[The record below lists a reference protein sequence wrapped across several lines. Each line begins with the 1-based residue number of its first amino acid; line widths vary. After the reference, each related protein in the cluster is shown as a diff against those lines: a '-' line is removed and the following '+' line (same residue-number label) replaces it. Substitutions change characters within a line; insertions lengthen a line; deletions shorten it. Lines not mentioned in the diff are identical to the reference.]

1 MRFRNA
7 LRILSDNFGNV
18 YKLLLF
24 RLVTGVLFASLAF
37 VTINLGLQDIT
48 HSAEAQNI
56 VELFTSL
63 FKELKTGSD
72 FGALVV
78 YRDEITLAV
87 TEFFAMLAQN
97 IGSIVGAVVGVL
109 AIYLVARFIN
119 GTSTFAMGS
128 ILNDR
133 MQSYSRTRFSSA
145 YFKNLGK
152 SAIYQ
157 LIYTPVSFLFDV
169 LCILGCWFF
178 FFYAPSLLP
187 SNGFLTVL
195 LGLSLSVTAFICMQA
210 IKLSF
215 ISAWIPAVLT
225 DGKRVGEGCK
235 LSFRARKG
243 FGGRFSSFLLAVY
256 LIVALNVMFGIFTL
270 GSMLLI
276 TIPASYLFV
285 LCLQFVYYYEDTG
298 KKYFLS
304 FRKISGADGL
314 PETMDD

>member
-7 LRILSDNFGNV
+7 LRILTDNFGNV

-24 RLVTGVLFASLAF
+24 RLVTGVLFASLTYVA
-37 VTINLGLQDIT
+37 INLGLQAIT
-48 HSAEAQNI
+48 KSPEAQNV
-56 VELFTSL
+56 VELFSSL

-78 YRDEITLAV
+78 YRDKITAAV
-87 TEFFAMLAQN
+87 ADFFTMLAGN
-97 IGSIVGAVVGVL
+97 IGSIVGAVVGVAAL
-109 AIYLVARFIN
+109 YLVARFIN

-169 LCILGCWFF
+169 MCLLGCWFF

-187 SNGFLTVL
+187 SSGFLTVL
-195 LGLSLSVTAFICMQA
+195 LGLSLSVTAFICLQA

-225 DGKRVGEGCK
+225 DGKKVVEGCK

-243 FGGRFSSFLLAVY
+243 FGGRFSSFLLAIY
-256 LIVALNVMFGIFTL
+256 LIVAFNVVFGIFTL

-276 TIPASYLFV
+276 TIPASYLFI

-304 FRKISGADGL
+304 FRKISGAEGL
-314 PETMDD
+314 PESMDD